1 MLKEEFFIF
10 FLLWINEKKIKKNKF
25 GEDESKFISIIDNVY
40 PVFRFMFFFLLL
52 LSFFF
57 VVDEFFQQY
66 YICWVT
72 TRLPSHIYKHL
83 LRFLCNKMPCRPI
96 YFFFLHFILFNSK
109 ALEFFFF
116 FCHCSVPPWFLHRS
130 VALFQ
135 MQVRSVSF
143 FRRNHVHTE

>member
-1 MLKEEFFIF
+1 MK
-10 FLLWINEKKIKKNKF
+10 KKIKKNKF

-40 PVFRFMFFFLLL
+40 PVFRFMFFLLL
-52 LSFFF
+52 LSFFLLLMN
-57 VVDEFFQQY
+57 FFNS
-66 YICWVT
+66 IISAES
-72 TRLPSHIYKHL
+72 RHGHL
-83 LRFLCNKMPCRPI
+83 LI
-96 YFFFLHFILFNSK
+96 YTNIFSVFFVIRCHAAPYIFFCCILFYLILKLWNFS
-109 ALEFFFF
+109 F